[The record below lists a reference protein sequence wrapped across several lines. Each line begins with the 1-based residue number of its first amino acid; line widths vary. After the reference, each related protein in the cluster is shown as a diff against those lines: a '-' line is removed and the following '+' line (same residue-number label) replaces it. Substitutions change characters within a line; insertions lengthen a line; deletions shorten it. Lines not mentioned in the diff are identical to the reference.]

1 MASNP
6 LPFLFE
12 IEFRMIPIIPKH
24 VRKRKRDCVNHAAN
38 GSSSKNSPP
47 RVSAN
52 GRLLRKNWRQNAMIF
67 FPSLLGSLVIV
78 LAIASSGG
86 LNVGNA
92 KLPFRIGWT
101 RRRRFHQ
108 KLPIPNEALLE
119 IREPIINI
127 TFSKKSNQFFERAK
141 LTNFKLKI
149 DYTIM

>member
-1 MASNP
+1 MCASES
-6 LPFLFE
+6 E
-12 IEFRMIPIIPKH
+12 IASIMQRMGQALKTH
-24 VRKRKRDCVNHAAN
+24 
-38 GSSSKNSPP
+38 
-47 RVSAN
+47 
-52 GRLLRKNWRQNAMIF
+52 LLVLVQMDACLEKIGGKMRWF

-127 TFSKKSNQFFERAK
+127 TFLKKSNQFFERAK

-149 DYTIM
+149 DYTILKMWCYELGP